1 MESSSSLVVLAI
13 VMAVV
18 ELIAG
23 GAIGW
28 WLRGSQNDQQK
39 PSHLEMQHARNALS
53 KLHELATSVA
63 ADVGQHSSRVEAI
76 NTELTNHAEGG
87 TLDTAVLGI
96 VDQIIQANQS
106 LQQQLKKAEVK
117 LQEQAEQIEAQAADA
132 MTDALTG
139 APNRRYFDTELAQ
152 RVIEWQR
159 KGTPFCLTMIDVD
172 HFKKFNDVHGH
183 LAGDA
188 VLRGVA
194 ASLRESYRQMDI
206 VTRYGG
212 EEFAVIMPSTTLA
225 ESEVGAARAC
235 PFVEHKQFEFD
246 GKSLKVTVSGGLA
259 QAAQA
264 DDPASLIKRAD
275 EALYAAKRAGR
286 NRVYVHDGK
295 TIREIGMPSIPPS
308 TSAKVATPKPI
319 PPVVATTEPAGDAFR
334 TDVQTGLPNRTS
346 FCEEVRRRVAES
358 HRYESE
364 LSLML
369 VKVDKFADM
378 SGRHGAPAVELVL
391 KTISQFLTAGMRE
404 MDLVARY
411 SDDVFAVLLPGTPM
425 SQAIGVAERLR
436 LAVARCPL
444 RGKDFELRI
453 TISTGLADVQRDDDS
468 AALLRRGEAALN
480 TSVQASGDCT
490 HFHDGN
496 AIETYLLSEA
506 TA

>member
-1 MESSSSLVVLAI
+1 METSSSLVLLAV
-13 VMAVV
+13 VMAIV

-28 WLRGSQNDQQK
+28 WLRGSQSEQQQ
-39 PSHLEMQHARNALS
+39 PSHLEMQHARNAIS

-76 NTELTNHAEGG
+76 NSELSSHAEGG

-96 VDQIIQANQS
+96 VDQIIQANES
-106 LQQQLKKAEVK
+106 LQEQLKKAEVK
-117 LQEQAEQIEAQAADA
+117 LKEQAQQIEAQAADA

-152 RVIEWQR
+152 RLIEWQR
-159 KGTPFCLTMIDVD
+159 KGTPFCLMMVDVD

-225 ESEVGAARAC
+225 ESEAGAARIC

-246 GKSLKVTVSGGLA
+246 GKPLRVTVSGGVA
-259 QAAQA
+259 QAAPTEDQ
-264 DDPASLIKRAD
+264 DSLIKRAD

-286 NRVYVHDGK
+286 NRVFLQDGK
-295 TIREIGMPSIPPS
+295 TIREIGTPLVQTPASPKVAAPKSIPS
-308 TSAKVATPKPI
+308 TAA
-319 PPVVATTEPAGDAFR
+319 TEPASDAFR

-369 VKVDKFADM
+369 VKVDKFAGM

-425 SQAIGVAERLR
+425 SQAMGVAERLR
-436 LAVARCPL
+436 VAVARCPL

-453 TISTGLADVQRDDDS
+453 TISVGLADVQRDDDS

-490 HFHDGN
+490 HFHDGD
-496 AIETYLLSEA
+496 AIETYLLNEA